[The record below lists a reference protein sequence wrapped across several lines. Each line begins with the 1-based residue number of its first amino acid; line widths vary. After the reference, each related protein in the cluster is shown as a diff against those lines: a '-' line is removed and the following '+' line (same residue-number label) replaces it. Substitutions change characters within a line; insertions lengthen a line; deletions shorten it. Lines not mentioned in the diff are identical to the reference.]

1 MQLSFK
7 YHLDIVNN
15 SMDKQEDIVKIYHKN
30 PFNLFWW
37 SYAKTKER
45 TFKYDHESINYYG

>member
-15 SMDKQEDIVKIYHKN
+15 SMDKQEDIVKIYHEN

-37 SYAKTKER
+37 PYAKTKGR
-45 TFKYDHESINYYG
+45 TFKYDHASINYYG